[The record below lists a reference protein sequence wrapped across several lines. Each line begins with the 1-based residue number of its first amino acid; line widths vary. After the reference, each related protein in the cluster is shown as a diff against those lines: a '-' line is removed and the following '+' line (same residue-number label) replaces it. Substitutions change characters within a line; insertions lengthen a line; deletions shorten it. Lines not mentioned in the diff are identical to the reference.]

1 MTIPKTLGSGVSALA
16 LGLYLAA
23 LPVTVDL
30 SAASDS
36 ILSFKTSQA
45 FAKDGRDDD
54 GGRDDRSGSDDRGGD
69 DHGGGRD
76 DRGDDDRSGS
86 GSRSDDR
93 DDDRS
98 GRGGGD
104 DDDDRDDDDRDDDR
118 SGRGGGD
125 DRGDDDSRGRGRGSD
140 DGFAGGGS
148 AAGNGTDSGGLRV
161 VKIEQN
167 GADFE
172 IVYSNGIK
180 EEVEGGRYELKNAA
194 GRTVVER
201 TATAAD
207 LSRMQGNVRNSG
219 VQATTGVVAAG
230 RSSPRVPSG
239 SQVRRVEVGTQSI
252 EVSYTTGWREE
263 VERNRYELKD
273 PNNNTVVQRRA
284 TQADVDRLMALAR

>member
-30 SAASDS
+30 GAASNG
-36 ILSFKTSQA
+36 IVLFKTSQA

-93 DDDRS
+93 EDDRS

-104 DDDDRDDDDRDDDR
+104 DDDDRDDDR